1 VNTIGSDAIN
11 AWLGTSLPTY
21 RSLPAMETLFSAN
34 LSQQD
39 QLDSLSNSALSRG
52 INFYQQGNY
61 DAAVKEFQR
70 SIALSPNSSY
80 SQDSYDYMAQSL
92 LNLNRTDD
100 AIKAYK
106 QAIQH
111 DPTNDSYHVNLG
123 NIYFGVGRYDDA
135 AAEYKAA
142 VNIDPSSTLNWNS
155 LGQAYNQIG
164 NYGGAEQAF
173 KKIQGQD
180 PLDAG
185 LGLGQTYH
193 LMGRLDDAVF
203 ELKSAIALNQNFSYA
218 YFELGRVYT
227 DQKEFDKA
235 QEQASTLSSIDQSLA
250 SQLSS
255 YIDQNQSPQILLAYS
270 TDFFST
276 NGPGTKVS
284 DLDPSLAA
292 PNSSENFTMH
302 FIFSKAMDA
311 STITSPPYWSITRAY
326 GQTRGGDYNWG
337 RPSPPT
343 EVTISP
349 TPVNVVYNQDLQT
362 ADVEFQVTQ
371 NASGN
376 GTLDPSHLVF
386 AFHGLDA
393 YGKAMDPAA
402 DEYSGISM
410 IV

>member
-1 VNTIGSDAIN
+1 VNTILS
-11 AWLGTSLPTY
+11 GTIDP
-21 RSLPAMETLFSAN
+21 LFSAN

-39 QLDSLSNSALSRG
+39 QFDALSNSALSRG
-52 INFYQQGNY
+52 IDFYQQGNY
-61 DAAVKEFQR
+61 DAAIKEFQR

-80 SQDSYDYMAQSL
+80 TQDSYDYMVQSL

-106 QAIQH
+106 QVIKS
-111 DPTNDSYHVNLG
+111 DPTNDSYHSTLG
-123 NIYFGVGRYDDA
+123 DIYFSLDRYDDA
-135 AAEYKAA
+135 AAEYNQA
-142 VNIDPSSTLNWNS
+142 VKLDPTSESNWYS

-164 NYGGAEQAF
+164 NYAGAEQAF
-173 KKIQGQD
+173 KKIQGQS
-180 PLDAG
+180 PLDAAF
-185 LGLGQTYH
+185 GLGQTYH
-193 LMGRLDDAVF
+193 LMGRYDDAVF
-203 ELKSAIALNQNFSYA
+203 ELKSAIAINQNFGYA
-218 YFELGRVYT
+218 CFELGRVYT

-235 QEQASTLSSIDQSLA
+235 QEQASILSSIDQSLA

-255 YIDQNQSPQILLAYS
+255 YIDQNESPQILAAYS

-276 NGPGTKVS
+276 KGPGTKVS
-284 DLDPSLAA
+284 DLDPSLAV
-292 PNSSENFTMH
+292 PNSSNDFTMH
-302 FIFSKAMDA
+302 FVFSKAMDA
-311 STITSPPYWSITRAY
+311 STITSPSSWSITRAY

-337 RPSPPT
+337 LPLAAT
-343 EVTISP
+343 EVAISS
-349 TPVNVVYNQDLQT
+349 TPVNVVYNQDSQT
-362 ADVEFQVTQ
+362 ADVKFRLTQ

>member
-1 VNTIGSDAIN
+1 MNTILSDAVD
-11 AWLGTSLPTY
+11 S
-21 RSLPAMETLFSAN
+21 LFSAN

-39 QLDSLSNSALSRG
+39 QLDGLSNRALSRG

-80 SQDSYDYMAQSL
+80 TQDSYDYMVQSL
-92 LNLNRTDD
+92 LNLNRPDD

-106 QAIQH
+106 QAIKL

-123 NIYFGVGRYDDA
+123 NIYFSVGRYEDA
-135 AAEYKAA
+135 AAEYKVA
-142 VNIDPSSTLNWNS
+142 VNIDPTSTLNWNS

-164 NYGGAEQAF
+164 DYAGAEQAF
-173 KKIQGQD
+173 KKIQGQA

-193 LMGRLDDAVF
+193 LMGRYEDAIF
-203 ELKSAIALNQNFSYA
+203 ELKSAIALNQNFVYA

-235 QEQASTLSSIDQSLA
+235 QEQASILSSIDQSLA

-255 YIDQNQSPQILLAYS
+255 YVVQNQSPQILAAYS
-270 TDFFST
+270 PDFIST
-276 NGPGTKVS
+276 YGPGTKIS
-284 DLDPSLAA
+284 DLNPSLAA
-292 PNSSENFTMH
+292 PNSSEDFTMH
-302 FIFSKAMDA
+302 FVFSKAMDA
-311 STITSPPYWSITRAY
+311 STITSPAYWSITRAY

-337 RPSPPT
+337 LPPPPT

-349 TPVNVVYNQDLQT
+349 TPLNVVYDQDSQT
-362 ADVEFQVTQ
+362 ADVEFRVTQ

-376 GTLDPSHLVF
+376 GTIDPSHLVF

>member
-1 VNTIGSDAIN
+1 VNTIGSDIIDA
-11 AWLGTSLPTY
+11 
-21 RSLPAMETLFSAN
+21 LFSAN
-34 LSQQD
+34 LRQQD
-39 QLDSLSNSALSRG
+39 QFDALSNSALSRG

-80 SQDSYDYMAQSL
+80 TQDSYDYLVQSL

-106 QAIQH
+106 QAIKQ

-123 NIYFGVGRYDDA
+123 NIYFSVGRYDDA
-135 AAEYKAA
+135 LAEYKAA
-142 VNIDPSSTLNWNS
+142 VNIDPTSTLNWYS
-155 LGQAYNQIG
+155 LGQAYNKIG
-164 NYGGAEQAF
+164 NYAGAEQAF

-180 PLDAG
+180 PLEAA

-193 LMGRLDDAVF
+193 LMARNDDAVF
-203 ELKSAIALNQNFSYA
+203 ELKSAIALNQNFGYA

-235 QEQASTLSSIDQSLA
+235 QEQASILSSIDQSLA

-255 YIDQNQSPQILLAYS
+255 YIDQNESPQILAAYS
-270 TDFFST
+270 TDFVST
-276 NGPGTKVS
+276 DGPGTKVS
-284 DLDPSLAA
+284 VLDPSLTA
-292 PNSSENFTMH
+292 PNSSKDFTMH
-302 FIFSKAMDA
+302 FVFSKAMDA
-311 STITSPPYWSITRAY
+311 STITSPAYWSITRAY

-337 RPSPPT
+337 LPPPAT

-349 TPVNVVYNQDLQT
+349 TPVSVIYDQDSQT
-362 ADVEFQVTQ
+362 ADVEFRVTQ

-386 AFHGLDA
+386 AFRGLDA
-393 YGKAMDPAA
+393 YGQAMDPAA
-402 DEYSGISM
+402 DQYSGISL

>member
-1 VNTIGSDAIN
+1 VNTILSDAAID
-11 AWLGTSLPTY
+11 P
-21 RSLPAMETLFSAN
+21 LFSAN
-34 LSQQD
+34 LSRQD
-39 QLDSLSNSALSRG
+39 QFDALSNSALSRG
-52 INFYQQGNY
+52 IDFYQQGNY

-80 SQDSYDYMAQSL
+80 TQDSYDYMVQSL

-100 AIKAYK
+100 AFKAYK
-106 QAIQH
+106 QAIKH

-123 NIYFGVGRYDDA
+123 NIYFSVGRYDDA
-135 AAEYKAA
+135 VAEYKAA
-142 VNIDPSSTLNWNS
+142 VNIDPTSALNWYS

-164 NYGGAEQAF
+164 NYAGAEQAF

-180 PLDAG
+180 PLDAAF
-185 LGLGQTYH
+185 GLGQTYH
-193 LMGRLDDAVF
+193 LMGRYDDAVF
-203 ELKSAIALNQNFSYA
+203 ELKSAIAINQNFGYA

-227 DQKEFDKA
+227 DLKEFDKA
-235 QEQASTLSSIDQSLA
+235 QEQASRLSSIDQSLA

-255 YIDQNQSPQILLAYS
+255 YIDQNGSPQILAVYS

-276 NGPGTKVS
+276 YGPGTKVS
-284 DLDPSLAA
+284 DLNPSLAT
-292 PNSSENFTMH
+292 PNSSEDFTMH

-311 STITSPPYWSITRAY
+311 STVTSPAYWSITRAY

-337 RPSPPT
+337 LPLAPT
-343 EVTISP
+343 EVTLSP
-349 TPVNVVYNQDLQT
+349 TPVSVAYHQDLQT
-362 ADVEFQVTQ
+362 ADVKFRITQ

-393 YGKAMDPAA
+393 YGKAMDAAA